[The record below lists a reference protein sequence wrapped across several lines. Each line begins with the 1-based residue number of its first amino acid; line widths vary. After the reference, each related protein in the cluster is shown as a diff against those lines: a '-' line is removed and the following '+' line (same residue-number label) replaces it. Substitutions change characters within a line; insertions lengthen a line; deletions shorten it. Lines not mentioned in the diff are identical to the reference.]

1 MSERTARGWYVEVD
15 ANGTTHTATPSDVRG
30 GPTRSPSVNGRPE
43 IRIPVDPG
51 GQWGEL
57 LDSSDGAPMRVWH
70 DGERQ
75 PIDTLYEVERRPGET
90 VLVGDGG
97 EELGARVQLSYD
109 QEPIHE
115 AVDDIITNG
124 TSYTANVDTPPTT
137 TQTTTLLDIGLIDFQ
152 TWTAVTERRQPTDPW
167 TVDSG
172 FLQLLQS
179 TFTEEAEAGSALSGG
194 NPTIVDGSQYSGDAA
209 ASGEGQAVR
218 LNSTGDGYTGWDVF
232 PKYRIPAE
240 AGQVLVRARSDNQ
253 PSGALEW
260 RIAGP
265 NIDGAVTFA
274 TTSDFSS
281 SMEWR
286 SLDIP
291 PEVTGDADLLESD
304 PGINLA
310 DAYTFSVELT
320 SSINGDIDIDV
331 VAPTDARVA
340 AGVDNTPKTG
350 SNGNRYLNAP
360 GLFPPAVRVRL
371 DPITVPQPIT
381 DATVRY
387 PDTSPSGA
395 SSVDT
400 FASNDQ
406 GDTFA
411 GPKSGTP
418 VSFSNLGASHG
429 AELQVDIELNSS
441 GSRDTATPGEGFG
454 GTDIFELEIEG
465 TLEDMP
471 ILVNDVFDGQID
483 SVLSQM
489 ADRAGALWE
498 YRRDGAT
505 ESVEWTAIGQRT
517 TDRDPEVSRWEATK
531 SIGDAYEEIPVY
543 GQSDVPITD
552 ERFVADAGVAIQL
565 VEDRIQPGSEV
576 VQATDSDA
584 RYARGPDYQIDYQT
598 GEITT
603 LSSGRIEDGTV
614 LSVNYQYQA
623 FGIADD
629 GSPSPSASDPV
640 EFPALGSDFLCK
652 QTARI
657 LLDLVADPLWTAE
670 VTIPNDRVG
679 WSVVDAIDPSDVPGP
694 ALYQRGI
701 ETTPEATILSLGSR
715 RSFDEA
721 VEDLQRQLS
730 GVSRKA

>member
-1 MSERTARGWYVEVD
+1 MSDIPGHGWYVEVD
-15 ANGTTHTATPSDVRG
+15 ANNYTHVAAPADVQG

-43 IRIPVDPG
+43 IRIPVDPDG
-51 GQWGEL
+51 RWAEL
-57 LDSSDGAPMRVWH
+57 LDGSNGAPMRVWH

-75 PIDTLYEVERRPGET
+75 PIDTLFEVDRRPGET
-90 VLVGDGG
+90 ILIGDGG

-115 AVDDIITNG
+115 AVDDIVTNG
-124 TSYTANVDTPPTT
+124 TTYTANVDTPPTT
-137 TQTTTLLDIGLIDFQ
+137 TRTTTLLDINGINFQ
-152 TWTAVTERRQPTDPW
+152 DWVAVTERRQPTDPW

-172 FLQLLQS
+172 FLELLQS
-179 TFTEEAEAGSALSGG
+179 TFTEEAEAGSALPGG
-194 NPTIVDGSQYSGDAA
+194 TPTIVDGSQYSGDGA

-218 LNSTGDGYTGWDVF
+218 LSSTGDGYIGWDVF
-232 PKYRIPAE
+232 PAYRIPAE
-240 AGQVLVRARSDNQ
+240 AAQVLVRARSDNQ

-260 RIAGP
+260 RVSGP
-265 NIDGAVTFA
+265 NIDGTVTFA

-286 SLDIP
+286 ALDIP
-291 PEVTGDADLLESD
+291 PEATGEADLLQSS

-310 DAYTFSVELT
+310 EAYSFSVELT

-331 VAPTDARVA
+331 VAPTDVRVA
-340 AGVDNTPKTG
+340 VSVDNTPKTG

-371 DPITVPQPIT
+371 DPFTVPEPIT
-381 DATVRY
+381 DAEVRY
-387 PDTSPSGA
+387 PDTFPSAA
-395 SSVDT
+395 SIGT
-400 FASNDQ
+400 YASNDQ

-418 VSFSNLGASHG
+418 VTFSNLGASHG
-429 AELQVDIELNSS
+429 PELQVDIQLSS
-441 GSRDTATPGEGFG
+441 TGSRDTATPGEGFG
-454 GTDIFELEIEG
+454 GLDVFELEIDG

-471 ILVNDVFDGQID
+471 ILVNDVFDNGID

-498 YRRDGAT
+498 YRRDGPT
-505 ESVEWTAIGQRT
+505 ESVEWTTIGQRT
-517 TDRDPEVSRWEATK
+517 TDRDPAVSSWTATK
-531 SIGDAYEEIPVY
+531 SISDVYQEIPVY
-543 GQSDVPITD
+543 GQSDVTIAD
-552 ERFVADAGVAIQL
+552 ERFVADHGTAVTL

-576 VQATDSDA
+576 VQTVNGDA
-584 RYARGPDYQIDYQT
+584 RFSRGPDYRIDYQT
-598 GEITT
+598 GEITA
-603 LSSGRIEDGTV
+603 LSNGRIPDGELV
-614 LSVNYQYQA
+614 SVDYQYQA

-629 GSPSPSASDPV
+629 GSPSPSTSDPV
-640 EFPALGSDFLCK
+640 ELPALGSDFLCR

-657 LLDLVADPLWTAE
+657 LLDLVSDPLWTAE
-670 VTIPNDRVG
+670 VTLPNERVG

-694 ALYQRGI
+694 ALYQRSI
-701 ETTPEATILSLGSR
+701 ETTPDATILSLGSR
-715 RSFDEA
+715 RSFPEA
-721 VEDLQRQLS
+721 IEDLQRQLS